1 MSFGPVALSA
11 LPLSGYLATGIMT
24 VPIGLAGDA
33 LGAAAKGVVMV
44 GAAARRATGEAF
56 SRRHKIVRFTVT
68 CRKVQGERVRDRV
81 VKAMYIKREINE
93 INKMNWKCKL
103 LDMEAASVD

>member
-1 MSFGPVALSA
+1 MSLGPVALSA

-33 LGAAAKGVVMV
+33 LRAAAKGVVMV

-56 SRRHKIVRFTVT
+56 YRRHKTVRFTVT
-68 CRKVQGERVRDRV
+68 CRKVQGERARERV
-81 VKAMYIKREINE
+81 VKAMYIEREINE
-93 INKMNWKCKL
+93 ISKMNRKCKL